1 MAETIKQSV
10 LNKSRKD
17 KFILSLS
24 TPEALKGSYTKLD
37 RRTHHKSIQKVI
49 PDSLQFSV
57 FGCVV
62 PQISVPSTNL
72 PYAGQALKISTH
84 ARPEYGDISVSFNID
99 NQFNNYWYIWRWLDI
114 LNDSKYSEYDYQ
126 NQSEFTDKQPDE
138 LLDDYQANFTIFGLN
153 EFNKK
158 TVEFTYTKAFPISLA
173 EISYNYRDPNE
184 IECEFSFSF
193 SQMIVNL
200 L

>member
-1 MAETIKQSV
+1 MAESIKQSV

-24 TPEALKGSYTKLD
+24 IPEALKNSNTKID

-57 FGCVV
+57 FGCIV
-62 PQISVPSTNL
+62 PEISVPSANL
-72 PYAGQALKISTH
+72 AYAGQSLKVSTH
-84 ARPEYGDISVSFNID
+84 ARPEYGNISIGFNVD

-114 LNDSKYSEYDYQ
+114 LNDAKYSEYDYQ
-126 NQSEFTDKQPDE
+126 NQSEFTTKQPAK
-138 LLDDYQANFTIFGLN
+138 LLDDYQTTFTIFGLN
-153 EFNKK
+153 EYNKK

-173 EISYNYRDPNE
+173 EISYNYKDPSE

-193 SQMIVNL
+193 SQMVVNL